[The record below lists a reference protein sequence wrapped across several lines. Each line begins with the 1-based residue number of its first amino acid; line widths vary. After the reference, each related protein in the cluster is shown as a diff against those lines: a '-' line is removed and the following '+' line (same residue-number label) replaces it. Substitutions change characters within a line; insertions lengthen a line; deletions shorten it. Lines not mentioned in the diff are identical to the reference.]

1 MVHNL
6 IAKDKLFY
14 MPNSQKLKT
23 SILSNE
29 PLTRDRCKSEFDELN
44 V

>member
-1 MVHNL
+1 
-6 IAKDKLFY
+6 

-23 SILSNE
+23 SILNNE
-29 PLTRDRCKSEFDELN
+29 PIIRDRCKSEFDELN